1 MDKDY
6 IHIILADDD
15 EDDRMLFTDA
25 FGELRINTKVNTF
38 NDGVELMDYLNA
50 PDSILPNVLFLDL
63 NMPKKNGI
71 ECLYEIK
78 KDARFNDIA
87 IAIFSTSSS
96 EEHIEEYFKNHN
108 ALSMIENL
116 PADKK
121 SAVRWYIDCGDDDF
135 LYEGNS
141 LVHIAMKKKEIPH
154 EFRVRD
160 GGHTWTYWRES
171 LPEVL
176 AFVTKGFHQ
185 F

>member
-25 FGELRINTKVNTF
+25 FSELRINTKVNTF

-50 PDSILPNVLFLDL
+50 PDSVLPNVLFLDL

-78 KDARFNDIA
+78 QDSRFNDIA

-96 EEHIEEYFKNHN
+96 EEHIEETFVQGANIYIKKPSDFTTLKKV
-108 ALSMIENL
+108 LSDVVTINWQYHTSGL
-116 PADKK
+116 NRDN
-121 SAVRWYIDCGDDDF
+121 F
-135 LYEGNS
+135 L
-141 LVHIAMKKKEIPH
+141 L
-154 EFRVRD
+154 R
-160 GGHTWTYWRES
+160 
-171 LPEVL
+171 L
-176 AFVTKGFHQ
+176 
-185 F
+185 